1 MDNILNTQSLI
12 LSDVRGVAYRLFDS
26 NGRKG
31 RKARSNFRSLPNG
44 GPGRRFPAAAVC
56 LLAVAGTM
64 LLMPACKSKP
74 SGSGTV
80 WAQVD
85 GRPIYESQVEKIY
98 RSRVSSTGQ
107 AGDREEALSYKL
119 NILNELIN
127 NQILMAHAARSG
139 ITVSESEID
148 TKMGQLKSPYSQQQF
163 EEKLKERGITEADL
177 RDEVRTSLTVNK
189 LINRDINSRV
199 SVSEADI
206 KAYYER
212 NKASFDVPETE
223 YHLAQI
229 QVTPGSSNEVH
240 NLKNDD
246 AKTPEMAQRKIQA
259 LYAQLRSGQDFATV
273 AQNYSEDPATSM
285 SGGDMGFVPESA
297 LSANPD
303 LARVVK
309 GLKPGQISPII
320 TSQRSGYHIIKLL
333 GIEKAGQHPE
343 DDPKVQSQIRKTLL
357 NEKEQL
363 LKAAY
368 IENLRDSA
376 KVKNLLAAQIV
387 KEYQ

>member
-1 MDNILNTQSLI
+1 MDNILNIQSLI
-12 LSDVRGVAYRLFDS
+12 LSDVRRVAYRLFTP
-26 NGRKG
+26 NGWKG
-31 RKARSNFRSLPNG
+31 RKARPSFRSHSNG
-44 GPGRRFPAAAVC
+44 RTGRRFPVAAC
-56 LLAVAGTM
+56 LLGVAGIV

-74 SGSGTV
+74 SGSGTA

-85 GRPIYESQVEKIY
+85 GRPIYRSQVEKIY
-98 RSRVSSTGQ
+98 RSRAGSTGE

-127 NQILMAHAARSG
+127 NQILMAHAAQSG

-163 EEKLKERGITEADL
+163 EQKLKDRGITEDDL

-199 SVSEADI
+199 SVGDADI
-206 KAYYER
+206 KAYYEK

-246 AKTPEMAQRKIQA
+246 AKTPQMAQRKIQA
-259 LYAQLRSGQDFATV
+259 LYAQLRSGQDFAAV

-285 SGGDMGFVPESA
+285 SGGDMGFVPQSSIE
-297 LSANPD
+297 ANPM
-303 LARVVK
+303 LERMVK
-309 GLKPGQISPII
+309 QLKPGQFSPII
-320 TSQRSGYHIIKLL
+320 NTDHTGYHIIKLL
-333 GIEKAGQHPE
+333 GIEKAGQHPMT
-343 DDPKVQSQIRKTLL
+343 DPKVQSQIRKTLL

-368 IENLRDSA
+368 IENLRDNA

>member
-1 MDNILNTQSLI
+1 MDNILNMQSLI
-12 LSDVRGVAYRLFDS
+12 LSDVCRIAYRLFTPQGWRRHKTKFGFRNVS
-26 NGRKG
+26 NG
-31 RKARSNFRSLPNG
+31 A
-44 GPGRRFPAAAVC
+44 PGRRLTATVTF
-56 LLAVAGTM
+56 LLGLVAII
-64 LLMPACKSKP
+64 LLMPACKKQT

-80 WAQVD
+80 WAQID
-85 GRPIYESQVEKIY
+85 GHPIYQSQVEKIY
-98 RSRVSSTGQ
+98 RSRVGSTGQ
-107 AGDREEALSYKL
+107 AGDNEEALSYKL

-127 NQILMAHAARSG
+127 NQILMAHAAHSG

-148 TKMGQLKSPYSQQQF
+148 TKMGQLKSPYSQEQF
-163 EEKLKERGITEADL
+163 EKKLKDRGITEDDL

-189 LINRDINSRV
+189 LINRDINARV
-199 SVSEADI
+199 SVSDADI
-206 KAYYER
+206 NAYYER
-212 NKASFDVPETE
+212 NKASYDVPETE

-229 QVTPGSSNEVH
+229 QVTPGSNSEVH

-246 AKTPEMAQRKIQA
+246 AKTPQMAQRKIEA

-297 LSANPD
+297 LSANPELD
-303 LARVVK
+303 RVVK
-309 GLKPGQISPII
+309 SLKPGEISQII

-333 GIEKAGQHPE
+333 GIEKAGQHPLA
-343 DDPKVQSQIRKTLL
+343 DPKVQAQIRKTLQ

-368 IENLRDSA
+368 IENLRDDA
-376 KVKNLLAAQIV
+376 KVKNLLAEQIV